1 MTNSMS
7 ENEDEM
13 EENDSIDDAHTSHDS
28 RQFVG
33 RYQAKCSTSTGHAK
47 NSLLLLKVL
56 DSHWMRMHGE
66 L

>member
-1 MTNSMS
+1 MS

-56 DSHWMRMHGE
+56 DSH
-66 L
+66 